1 MSYHWHLDYENPWIK
16 ECYQKAMDSGVY
28 ENVDFVLG
36 GKMKAYAAT
45 NQMEYFSECTEAFW
59 GMNDYF
65 PFNKSQLKQV
75 DPFGFEMCERIW
87 NLSGKLHEI
96 VNFLKASFF
105 SSILNM

>member
-65 PFNKSQLKQV
+65 PFNKSQLRTDSTHNQLQKQTEKIL
-75 DPFGFEMCERIW
+75 PFP
-87 NLSGKLHEI
+87 
-96 VNFLKASFF
+96 
-105 SSILNM
+105 